1 MFDYAVLRI
10 IWWLLLGVLLT
21 GFAIM
26 DGFDFGVGTLL
37 PVVARTDDERRIAI
51 NTIGPTWEGNQVW
64 FVLGG
69 GAIFAA
75 WPLLYATSFSGFYL
89 AMIIVLGALI
99 LRPVSFKYRSKLTH
113 VCWRTTWDYLLFI
126 GSVVPPLIF
135 GVAMGNVLRGVP
147 FHFDDTLRVF
157 YTGSFWQLLNPFAL
171 LCGLV
176 SVCMLVMH
184 GGQFLVVKTEGVI
197 RHRANKAVRL
207 FSLLTIILFI
217 VGGFWIAYGI
227 EGYSILKP
235 IAHGGPS
242 NPLHKAIGREVGAWL
257 FNYKVHPWMIV
268 APVLGVLG
276 AVLAFILTRVRSGKL
291 AFLCTAVSVLGIIA
305 TAGLSLFP
313 FLLPSS
319 SVPSS
324 SLLVWDASSSALTL
338 GIMLVVTII
347 FMPIILLYTAWV
359 YRVLRG
365 KVTLDLINKNKGSMY

>member
-1 MFDYAVLRI
+1 MLDYALLRL
-10 IWWLLLGVLLT
+10 IWWLLLGVLLI

-37 PVVARTDDERRIAI
+37 LFVARNDSERRIVI

-75 WPLLYATSFSGFYL
+75 WPLLYATSFSSFYL
-89 AMIIVLGALI
+89 AMIIILGALI
-99 LRPVSFKYRSKLTH
+99 LRPVGFKYRSKLSNQR
-113 VCWRTTWDYLLFI
+113 WRNSWDRLLFI
-126 GSVVPPLIF
+126 GSFVPPLIF
-135 GVAMGNVLRGVP
+135 GVAMGNVLQGVP
-147 FHFDDTLRVF
+147 FHFDNTLRVF

-176 SVCMLVMH
+176 SVCMLVTH
-184 GGQFLVVKTEGVI
+184 GGQFLVVKTNGAVQ
-197 RHRANKAVRL
+197 RRAGKVVRI
-207 FSLLTIILFI
+207 FSLVTIILFA
-217 VGGFWIAYGI
+217 VAGFWVAYGI
-227 EGYSILKP
+227 KGYVILSH

-242 NPLHKAIGREVGAWL
+242 NPLHKAIGREAGAWL
-257 FNYKVHPWMIV
+257 FNYRTYPWMII
-268 APVLGVLG
+268 APVLGFLG
-276 AVLAFILTRVRSGKL
+276 AIGAFLLTAKGSGKL
-291 AFLCTAVSVLGIIA
+291 AFLSTALSIFGIIA
-305 TAGLSLFP
+305 TAGCSLFP

-319 SVPSS
+319 STPSS

-338 GIMLVVTII
+338 EIMLVATVI

-365 KVTLDLINKNKGSMY
+365 KVTLDLIDENKGSMY